1 MANLHARRATA
12 QDVDALR
19 RLHAE
24 ATAPRSALWSLRR
37 ERLDP
42 GAWVATH
49 APTVVVAE
57 GTVDVGFAVAVT
69 DGIPLGA
76 SRCAEAFA
84 YVAPSHRRRG
94 GARAAL
100 AELLT
105 VSRTMGL
112 WKLLG
117 YGLAEDAAAR
127 ALLARLDFREV
138 GTLTKHLQL
147 EGRWHDVVLAERLV
161 LAARKSSPSIPD
173 AS

>member
-1 MANLHARRATA
+1 MATLHARRATA
-12 QDVDALR
+12 RDVDALR

-24 ATAPRSALWSLRR
+24 ASAARSALWSIRR

-49 APTVVVAE
+49 TPTVVVAE
-57 GTVDVGFAVAVT
+57 GTSDVGFAVAIT
-69 DGIPLGA
+69 DGIPLA
-76 SRCAEAFA
+76 APRCAEAFA

-105 VSRTMGL
+105 VSRVMGL

-117 YGLAEDAAAR
+117 SALAEDAAAR

-138 GTLTKHLQL
+138 GALFKHVQL
-147 EGRWHDVVLAERLV
+147 EGSWHDVVLAERLV
-161 LAARKSSPSIPD
+161 LAGRKSLPSIPD
-173 AS
+173 A

>member
-1 MANLHARRATA
+1 MATLHARRATA
-12 QDVDALR
+12 HDVDALR

-24 ATAPRSALWSLRR
+24 ATAPRSALWSIRR

-42 GAWVATH
+42 AAWIATH
-49 APTVVVAE
+49 APAVLVAD
-57 GTVDVGFAVAVT
+57 GTNDVGFAVAVT
-69 DGIPLGA
+69 DGIPIGA
-76 SRCAEAFA
+76 PRCAEAFA
-84 YVAPSHRRRG
+84 YVAPTHRRRG
-94 GARAAL
+94 AARAAL

-138 GTLTKHLQL
+138 GTLIRHVQL
-147 EGRWHDVVLAERLV
+147 EGTWHDVVLAERLV
-161 LAARKSSPSIPD
+161 LAARTSRPSFPD
-173 AS
+173 S

>member
-1 MANLHARRATA
+1 MVSLHARRATA

-24 ATAPRSALWSLRR
+24 AAASRSALWSLRR
-37 ERLDP
+37 ERVDP
-42 GAWVATH
+42 AAWISTL
-49 APTVVVAE
+49 APTVVVSD
-57 GTVDVGFAVAVT
+57 GTTGVGFAVAIA

-76 SRCAEAFA
+76 PRCAEAFV
-84 YVAPSHRRRG
+84 YVAPSQRRRG

-112 WKLLG
+112 WKLMAHALP
-117 YGLAEDAAAR
+117 EDAAAR

-138 GTLTKHLQL
+138 GTLFKHVQL
-147 EGRWHDVVLAERLV
+147 EGRWHDVLVAERLV
-161 LAARKSSPSIPD
+161 LAARKSAPSIPD
-173 AS
+173 A